1 VIEFRNQI
9 RPFVNKA
16 VSNNSKLKQKIN
28 ALQSNPVYSDRDVL
42 NMIAEQVFITREV
55 DSNSSIILNTEEKGV
70 AMMVQE
76 IIEEMLKDENSVRF
90 FEEKGMP
97 IPMLIAQ
104 KGRFYV
110 AKQDY
115 KIQQIYQS
123 R

>member
-1 VIEFRNQI
+1 MIEFRNQI

-97 IPMLIAQ
+97 VPMLIAQ

-110 AKQDY
+110 AKQDD
-115 KIQQIYQS
+115 KIQQIHQS